1 MSQLDQRRAFICGIS
16 GVTLTSDERQF
27 LLTHCPWGVILFA
40 RNIANREQ
48 VYELISEIR
57 SISNDSSFPILID
70 QEGGRVARLQPPL
83 VRVHPPAAQYG
94 LLYNQD
100 SAKGLRAA
108 ELGGRIMAD
117 DLMQFGIN
125 VDCAPCLDVSR
136 PETSDIIGNRAF
148 SDQPAAVAELGAA
161 FARGLLAGGV
171 LPVIKHIPGHG
182 RGAVDSHIGLPQVD
196 ASLADMQTSDFIPFV
211 RLRHNLLAMTG
222 HLLFTALDPDRVS
235 TCSPNIIEKIIR
247 QDIGFTGLL
256 MGDDVSM
263 QALSGTIGERSATSL
278 AAGCDLILHCNGDL
292 AEMQDVASVAPLLAD
307 AALERAGA
315 VQNALKIAEQRRK
328 KGPPLT
334 QGDVNLWGEMLSSVS
349 PS

>member
-1 MSQLDQRRAFICGIS
+1 MSRLDQRRAFICGLS
-16 GVTLTSDERQF
+16 GLTLTRDERTF
-27 LLTHCPWGVILFA
+27 LLTHRPWGVILFA
-40 RNIANREQ
+40 RNISSHTQ
-48 VYELISEIR
+48 LIELIYEIR
-57 SISNDSSFPILID
+57 SISDDSSFPILID

-83 VRVHPPAAQYG
+83 VRAHPPAAQYG
-94 LLYNQD
+94 LLYRRD
-100 SAKGLRAA
+100 GESGIRAA

-117 DLMQFGIN
+117 DLMQFGVNI
-125 VDCAPCLDVSR
+125 DCAPCLDVSR

-148 SDQPAAVAELGAA
+148 SDQPTAVAELGAA

-196 ASLADMQTSDFIPFV
+196 AKLAEMQASDFVPFV

-235 TCSPNIIEKIIR
+235 TCSLTIIERIIR

-263 QALSGTIGERSATSL
+263 QALSGTIGERCAASL
-278 AAGCDLILHCNGDL
+278 AAGCDLILHCNGEL
-292 AEMQDVASVAPLLAD
+292 AEMQDVATQAPLFAGV
-307 AALERAGA
+307 ALERAGA
-315 VQNALKIAEQRRK
+315 VQNALRIAEQRRK
-328 KGPPLT
+328 KSQPLT
-334 QGDVNLWGEMLSSVS
+334 QDDVNLWGEMLSSVS